1 MIHKVILDFPDL
13 KKIIL
18 ELDDKIAP
26 KTVSSFLDSLPL
38 EVGMNVWGRIFTP
51 MKLLSKSALKTQ
63 NH

>member
-1 MIHKVILDFPDL
+1 MIKVILVLPNL

-38 EVGMNVWGRIFTP
+38 RGGMNFGEGSFTQI
-51 MKLLSKSALKTQ
+51 KLL
-63 NH
+63 